1 MQKLKTKSAFTLV
14 ELLVV
19 LAIIAILLVLI
30 VPRVSGYLED
40 ARQTAVQNDAQ
51 AVYDAAKLYV
61 IDTQRKGAT
70 PAASISSAE
79 TNNPL
84 AGYLDNVKEDDSYT
98 LNLVYNESIKDYTI
112 TGSFTRSP
120 YTVALPDLAITRS
133 DGSEG

>member
-98 LNLVYNESIKDYTI
+98 LTLVYNEATKDYTI

-120 YTVALPDLAITRS
+120 YTVALPGLAITRS